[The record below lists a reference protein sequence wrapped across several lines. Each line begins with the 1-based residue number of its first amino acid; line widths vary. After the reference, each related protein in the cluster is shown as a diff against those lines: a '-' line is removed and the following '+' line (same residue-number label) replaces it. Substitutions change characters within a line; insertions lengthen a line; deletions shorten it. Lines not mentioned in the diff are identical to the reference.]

1 VLARRPAVALRA
13 SLVFGWTQ
21 RLTAALQSACL
32 DTRAYD
38 PGPMDGKAGANAP
51 GEAPVLAPVLEGNFG
66 AVFTL
71 FDDDAVQGEKFD
83 EALRDR
89 LKQAI
94 ASHRAVQKLD
104 ASAGAQRP
112 LSRRGVHAPKA
123 PDDLAQALSAANEFI
138 WAPGLPAPL
147 RFTVDVEQAK
157 SMFKYVGY
165 SPPKAVQVRYDGHVF
180 LALTDEMTAGGLSA
194 GVSVREVIRD
204 ALERANIRNH
214 VQPRTVAWTFLVI
227 YEAPSNSEPAIEVIA
242 DSDDRAVALHLP
254 GPFDHERFCDEAFL
268 LLSPVMYDFY
278 GVENLHTTAQH
289 LEFATD
295 DEPPPFFRTGLVWS
309 SR

>member
-21 RLTAALQSACL
+21 RLTA
-32 DTRAYD
+32 
-38 PGPMDGKAGANAP
+38 
-51 GEAPVLAPVLEGNFG
+51 
-66 AVFTL
+66 
-71 FDDDAVQGEKFD
+71 
-83 EALRDR
+83 
-89 LKQAI
+89 
-94 ASHRAVQKLD
+94 
-104 ASAGAQRP
+104 
-112 LSRRGVHAPKA
+112 
-123 PDDLAQALSAANEFI
+123 
-138 WAPGLPAPL
+138 
-147 RFTVDVEQAK
+147 
-157 SMFKYVGY
+157 
-165 SPPKAVQVRYDGHVF
+165 
-180 LALTDEMTAGGLSA
+180 
-194 GVSVREVIRD
+194 
-204 ALERANIRNH
+204 
-214 VQPRTVAWTFLVI
+214 
-227 YEAPSNSEPAIEVIA
+227 EVIA